1 MLFKIGVR
9 YEVLSKSIYKEIF
22 LVFLFPAIVGIVH
35 VLIGMNLFSTILA
48 EPYFRI

>member
-22 LVFLFPAIVGIVH
+22 FVFLFPAIVGIVH
-35 VLIGMNLFSTILA
+35 VLIGMNFFQLF
-48 EPYFRI
+48 